1 MPCRTYMY
9 QFEADISNT
18 TDASYM
24 FSNCEKIRYVVLH
37 NTHNV
42 TNMQR
47 MFYRSKSLVEVHMTG
62 DVSNVENVTGIFEEV
77 SPEGTFYYNPAYDYS
92 KIIAQLPAT

>member
-1 MPCRTYMY
+1 MY

-24 FSNCEKIRYVVLH
+24 LSTCEKIRYVVLH

-47 MFYRSKSLVEVHMTG
+47 MFYNSKYLVEVHMTG
-62 DVSNVENVTGIFEEV
+62 DVSNVENVTGMFEGV
-77 SPEGTFYYNPAYDYS
+77 TSEGTFYYNPAYDYS
-92 KIIAQLPAT
+92 VIIAQLPST

>member
-1 MPCRTYMY
+1 MY
-9 QFEADISNT
+9 QFEADITNT

-24 FSNCEKIRYVVLH
+24 FGSGNNIRYIILH

-42 TNMQR
+42 TNMQY
-47 MFYRSKSLVEVHMTG
+47 MFRRCDRLVEVRMDG
-62 DVSNVENVTGIFEEV
+62 DVSNVENVTGMFEGIT
-77 SPEGTFYYNPAYDYS
+77 SEGTFYYNPAYDYS